1 MDSLLC
7 IRFGAT
13 LASLNF
19 GEILFPRKGTPGTQA
34 RKTRLWKSD
43 IVSLPWTWKVKM
55 RIMKTSHVDDPA
67 HVTHQQATVQSGQNQ
82 GRRESQVDLSGI

>member
-19 GEILFPRKGTPGTQA
+19 GLILFPRKGTPGTQA
-34 RKTRLWKSD
+34 RKHMVSCSFIAQCWLLQCILCSGGWCEFQNE
-43 IVSLPWTWKVKM
+43 IVEERHCQPSTDLE
-55 RIMKTSHVDDPA
+55 
-67 HVTHQQATVQSGQNQ
+67 GQNAHH
-82 GRRESQVDLSGI
+82 EDISC